1 MNLRHAPYLIALLGL
16 AVVAWGLWNERTHP
30 PHIVASS
37 TIEVDNIHG
46 ATPGRLRLATRTLEI
61 GTVRR
66 QEIELPN
73 GTWIDC
79 AGDCHQTVRASL
91 TAIWDEQLKR
101 SR

>member
-16 AVVAWGLWNERTHP
+16 AIVAWGLWNEHAHP
-30 PHIVASS
+30 PRVIASGA
-37 TIEVDNIHG
+37 IEVDNIHG

-66 QEIELPN
+66 LEIELPN

-79 AGDCHQTVRASL
+79 AGDCPRAVRSAL
-91 TAIWDEQLKR
+91 TAIWDEQQKR